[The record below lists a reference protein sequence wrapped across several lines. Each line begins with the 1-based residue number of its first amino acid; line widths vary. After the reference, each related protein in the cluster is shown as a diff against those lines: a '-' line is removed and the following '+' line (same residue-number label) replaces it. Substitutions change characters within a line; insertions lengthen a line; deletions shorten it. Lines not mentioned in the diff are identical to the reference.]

1 MSIEERLESIERLLL
16 AMNKRNAEKDKD
28 KSQTDA
34 LSIEQVVKIYGLKK
48 SFLYSLVHTKRI
60 PHYKVGRLL
69 FFNKKEIEAFIL
81 SNRVSTYDEAES
93 FAAAYIAKKR
103 LTN

>member
-1 MSIEERLESIERLLL
+1 MSIEERLDRIERMTTL
-16 AMNKRNAEKDKD
+16 ASK
-28 KSQTDA
+28 DA
-34 LSIEQVVKIYGLKK
+34 LSIDEVVMCYDLKK

-69 FFNKKEIEAFIL
+69 FFSKKEVEDFIL
-81 SNRVSTYDEAES
+81 SNRVSTFDEAES
-93 FAAAYIAKKR
+93 FAATYIAKKQ